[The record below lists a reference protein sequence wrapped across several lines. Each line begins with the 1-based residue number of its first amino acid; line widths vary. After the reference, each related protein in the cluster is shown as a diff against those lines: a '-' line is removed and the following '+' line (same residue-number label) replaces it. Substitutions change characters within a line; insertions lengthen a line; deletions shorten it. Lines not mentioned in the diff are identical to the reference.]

1 MAGPAAVPSTTR
13 CAICGNDNPASNAYC
28 GQCGAQLN
36 ADSAAFAE
44 RVRAVIHA
52 ELKDQNAFEIETT
65 EKIFTRLMGWA
76 KSYAVVVG
84 SCIAILALTLAIWG
98 ITKFVDVNSKLN
110 DAEKKAEKLAA
121 SSGNIT
127 ARYNQL
133 EKDLAQY
140 EKLDQ
145 QVQVLQS
152 NVTAISKRIGF
163 TPSADLSPELEQH
176 LNSVLAQFDVFLRSL
191 DYSPG
196 DERVTVSVVNS
207 LGNNVSSTYSP
218 TEHKIEITKKSAEQE
233 GFLLV
238 DYMPIA
244 LRRHESG
251 STSYLAVSDALS
263 RYIPASFLGHAV
275 SGWPVDYGPDRW
287 PDAVDEA
294 NLNNAAQ
301 SLFKALWKL
310 RGTIPSGILDRAALK
325 GWAETQELYRD
336 PHYQKLFVE
345 QLVMELPQG
354 ERDRVRRFF
363 SDRNILPK

>member
-1 MAGPAAVPSTTR
+1 M
-13 CAICGNDNPASNAYC
+13 
-28 GQCGAQLN
+28 
-36 ADSAAFAE
+36 
-44 RVRAVIHA
+44 IHA

-98 ITKFVDVNSKLN
+98 ITKFADVNIKLN

-121 SSGNIT
+121 SSENIT

-133 EKDLAQY
+133 EKDFAQY

-163 TPSADLSPELEQH
+163 TPSADLSPELEQN

-196 DERVTVSVVNS
+196 DERVTVSVVDS

-218 TEHKIEITKKSAEQE
+218 TERKIEITKKSADRRLPA
-233 GFLLV
+233 GDF
-238 DYMPIA
+238 MPIA
-244 LRRHESG
+244 LRRHESERHLLSG
-251 STSYLAVSDALS
+251 CGRRSS

-275 SGWPVDYGPDRW
+275 SGRPVDIGPDRW

-325 GWAETQELYRD
+325 GWAET
-336 PHYQKLFVE
+336 
-345 QLVMELPQG
+345 
-354 ERDRVRRFF
+354 
-363 SDRNILPK
+363 